1 MDEISYIKC
10 ELKYGTGN
18 HKIEM
23 RGNVQELSF
32 ISVLITNHLRTEYLK
47 AGMTEEF
54 IKELVIGGIEKFWG
68 DPDVGGGSEN
78 HENLYSSIRKEES

>member
-23 RGNVQELSF
+23 RGSIQELSF
-32 ISVLITNHLRTEYLK
+32 ISVLITNNLRNEYLK
-47 AGMTEEF
+47 AGLTDEQAKEF
-54 IKELVIGGIEKFWG
+54 IIGGMTKFWG
-68 DPDVGGGSEN
+68 DPDVGG
-78 HENLYSSIRKEES
+78 KE